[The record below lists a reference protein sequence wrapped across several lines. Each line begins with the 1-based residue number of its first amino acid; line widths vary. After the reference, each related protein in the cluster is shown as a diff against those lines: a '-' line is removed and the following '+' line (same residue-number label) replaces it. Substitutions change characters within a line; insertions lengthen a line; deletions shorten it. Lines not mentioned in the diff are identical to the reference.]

1 MKPNM
6 EKQPRRARAS
16 IAYTAWWG
24 MWIRRSRPRRE
35 CASTT
40 TKYSCFIVSPNR
52 TLFWIRADEKR
63 GGPVGLFQL
72 QNYHWRIS
80 NCNRDCAAV
89 STLIFRCKSLIY
101 LVLLILTVPSRL
113 PGTLFLRNLVERRSL
128 LFQLVRRDFQQ
139 RFVGS
144 AMGWIWSLIHPLVLL
159 VSWTFVFQYC
169 LGKQTPPGAP
179 AYPLFLFSGM
189 LPWMLFSETVQRS
202 APSLLDQASLIT
214 KSVFPAEVVP
224 VSVFLSTLVSHLI
237 AVALMVTAAGVWIN
251 QISIFL
257 VLLPFYMLTVG
268 LFAVGVGWIAASL
281 HVFLR
286 DTAQVL
292 NVILIFWFWATP
304 IFIDEAK
311 FPAAARFL
319 LYVNPL
325 YYAVRSYRAILLHS
339 TPPHFEDLAI
349 SAAFGVSVFIVGG
362 LFFRY
367 MKRGFA

>member
-1 MKPNM
+1 M
-6 EKQPRRARAS
+6 S
-16 IAYTAWWG
+16 I
-24 MWIRRSRPRRE
+24 
-35 CASTT
+35 
-40 TKYSCFIVSPNR
+40 
-52 TLFWIRADEKR
+52 
-63 GGPVGLFQL
+63 
-72 QNYHWRIS
+72 
-80 NCNRDCAAV
+80 
-89 STLIFRCKSLIY
+89 
-101 LVLLILTVPSRL
+101 RL

-237 AVALMVTAAGVWIN
+237 AVALMVVAMGVGYN
-251 QISIFL
+251 QISVFL
-257 VLLPFYMLTVG
+257 LFLPLYMFAIGLLAVG
-268 LFAVGVGWIAASL
+268 LGWIAASL

-292 NVILIFWFWATP
+292 SVIFTFWFWFTP
-304 IFIDEAK
+304 IFIEDHE
-311 FPAAARFL
+311 FPERLRFL
-319 LYVNPL
+319 LSVNPL
-325 YYAVRSYRAILLHS
+325 YYLVRSYRAVLLYAMMPS
-339 TPPHFEDLAI
+339 VRDLGIAL
-349 SAAFGVSVFIVGG
+349 AFGGTAFVLGG

-367 MKRGFA
+367 MKRGFADVL